1 MTDEDWEEIL
11 SFEDTEGKDH
21 RIQLSD
27 RPSGDRVGVRWQ
39 YRQSEDHD
47 WLHVWSVTANEDE
60 SLSDELDEDNTEE
73 VDVDLTAVESF
84 LG

>member
-1 MTDEDWEEIL
+1 MMTDEDWEDIL

-27 RPSGDRVGVRWQ
+27 KPSGDRVGVRWQ
-39 YRQSEDHD
+39 YRQSERHD
-47 WLHVWSVTANEDE
+47 WLHVWSVTSND
-60 SLSDELDEDNTEE
+60 DNPWVRDQFDDDHD